1 MACQSDLHYTVID
14 MPKKTHF
21 NQYKKHMKRILGL
34 GIAGLFVL
42 TVAFIYTNPTLAPE
56 SGNNLYSGNS
66 KSTDENAGNIFDIEE
81 QRDVNPELGENV
93 NATSYLVYDESTG
106 KILASR
112 NPNSTVAIASITKLM
127 TAYVTQKYGNLDE
140 VWAITAKSTSTIKPV
155 LNLTVGD
162 RVLVKDLVNAMLIGS
177 ANDSAAAL
185 GEYVS
190 SVTKQPI
197 IDLMNFEAKNLGME
211 STHYEN
217 PIGFDSEQNYS
228 SANDL
233 KRLLKIINVIPLFSD
248 IDRKQTYTFTS
259 LTGQTYSVKATNT
272 LIADDPDIHAI
283 KTGFTDEAQ
292 GAMIT
297 AIHHQ
302 DKKFVIIVLGSTNR
316 EKDTKLLKTKV
327 LELYK

>member
-1 MACQSDLHYTVID
+1 
-14 MPKKTHF
+14 MPKKTFSH
-21 NQYKKHMKRILGL
+21 KKQKFIKRILGL

-42 TVAFIYTNPTLAPE
+42 TVAFVYTNPTLAPE
-56 SGNNLYSGNS
+56 SGNSIFNDSS
-66 KSTDENAGNIFDIEE
+66 KAVEENAGNIFDTAG
-81 QRDVNPELGENV
+81 RSDVNPEVGENV
-93 NATSYLVYDESTG
+93 NATSYLVYDELTD

-112 NPNSTVAIASITKLM
+112 NPDTTVAIASITKLM

-140 VWAITAKSTSTIKPV
+140 VWAITAKSTSDIKPV
-155 LNLTVGD
+155 LNLSIGD
-162 RVLVKDLVNAMLIGS
+162 RVLVKDLINAMLIGS

-185 GEYVS
+185 GEYIS
-190 SVTKQPI
+190 SITNQPI
-197 IDLMNFEAKNLGME
+197 IDLMNLEAKSLGMK

-233 KRLLKIINVIPLFSD
+233 KRLLKRINSIPMFSD
-248 IDRKQTYTFTS
+248 IDRRQAYTFIS

-272 LIADDPDIHAI
+272 LIAEDPDIHAI
-283 KTGFTDEAQ
+283 KTGYTDEAQ

-302 DKKFVIIVLGSTNR
+302 DKKFIIIVLGSLNR

-327 LELYK
+327 LELYQ